1 VALPCGL
8 LAGLLKWAAEDDG
21 TVYLEILNINTLSGT
36 ATFGAFSELV
46 GFVVVF
52 RTAQANSRFWQGC
65 TSAHKMRTHWFLA
78 ACTVMAF
85 NRSGKGPRDQCWQF
99 QDTLIRLLSML
110 HAMSLAEIEEINVNV
125 PDDTCIKAFEFDSI
139 DPDGID
145 EETLKYLAAC
155 PSRVELLLSWIHNLL
170 VESVHDGTL
179 NMPGPV
185 VSRIFHSME
194 MGTTAFYDAVK
205 ITEIPFPFPYTQACA
220 VLLVLHW
227 LVAPIVSPQWCKTI
241 WATMFFV
248 CLQVF
253 ILWSLKAIAFEIEVP
268 FGTDANDVNG
278 EGLQQEMNNHL
289 LLLLDAS
296 ERSTPVV
303 RPEARPLHRLD
314 TDVVMMSFSDVW
326 HDNGASEIATS
337 GRKGQTLSSAHAMF
351 LQSNMESRPDTV
363 GADGSGGAR
372 RSVRFDRVDEQF
384 ASANASKEMKFHPK
398 PTEEVKFP
406 QTPANQMTFPRTPVK
421 VSRL

>member
-1 VALPCGL
+1 
-8 LAGLLKWAAEDDG
+8 
-21 TVYLEILNINTLSGT
+21 
-36 ATFGAFSELV
+36 
-46 GFVVVF
+46 
-52 RTAQANSRFWQGC
+52 
-65 TSAHKMRTHWFLA
+65 
-78 ACTVMAF
+78 
-85 NRSGKGPRDQCWQF
+85 
-99 QDTLIRLLSML
+99 LIRLLSML

-253 ILWSLKAIAFEIEVP
+253 ILWSLKAIASEIEVP

-278 EGLQQEMNNHL
+278 EGLQQ
-289 LLLLDAS
+289 
-296 ERSTPVV
+296 
-303 RPEARPLHRLD
+303 ARPLHRLD